1 MINRK
6 QGDGEEHR
14 HSACLA
20 VRHCFILIQP
30 MRIQCFKTAAPD
42 WLMVRL
48 PESPVT
54 VEMGQD
60 DPEHR
65 EHVTRAF
72 GFIARLG
79 KT

>member
-1 MINRK
+1 MF
-6 QGDGEEHR
+6 
-14 HSACLA
+14 HSD
-20 VRHCFILIQP
+20 P
-30 MRIQCFKTAAPD
+30 MRIRCFKTAAPD

-48 PESPVT
+48 LE
-54 VEMGQD
+54 VEMGDSDTETQLD
-60 DPEHR
+60 R